1 MQLLYCKDCNRLYTE
16 YTSVCLT
23 VKTHDII
30 LYSTDPEDESILKD
44 MEPFRDFG
52 QEYDYLIIK
61 DSSNTTLSELVQV
74 EEENDWKYACPE
86 DQGHDIKMIPIDIS
100 NLSLKEIKEIYS
112 LRIDYDGYH
121 CFDIPKLTV
130 EELFKLKKLI
140 VDPTMSSWG

>member
-100 NLSLKEIKEIYS
+100 NLTLKEIKEIYA
-112 LRIDYDGYH
+112 LRKDYDGYR
-121 CFDIPKLTV
+121 CFDIAKLTL
-130 EELFKLKKLI
+130 EEIFKLKKLI
-140 VDPTMSSWG
+140 VETTIINF

>member
-140 VDPTMSSWG
+140 VESDAINF